1 MDNEQLT
8 LVPQVVPQA
17 TEDEVSAMIAEE
29 ARLAGAVELHAA
41 AVRLLEAGYT
51 VRETARRLDVRST
64 TVWRWSRE
72 PAVGQAISAG
82 RERRRTALGQRLE
95 SAAGSALD
103 ALIDVMQDPDVP
115 AKDRVKASEVVLDRC
130 GLVDVAGK
138 ADSTPRIAVDIDFDE
153 RLARIVAGGA

>member
-1 MDNEQLT
+1 MSDELT

-29 ARLAGAVELHAA
+29 ARLAGAVEIHAA

-51 VRETARRLDVRST
+51 VRETARRLDIRST

-72 PAVGQAISAG
+72 PAVAQAVATG
-82 RERRRTALGQRLE
+82 RERRRSALGQRLE
-95 SAAGSALD
+95 SAASSALD
-103 ALIDVMQDPDVP
+103 TLIDVMQDPDVA

-130 GLVDVAGK
+130 GLVEVAGK
-138 ADSTPRIAVDIDFDE
+138 SDSTPSIAVDIDFDE